1 MAVKQLE
8 AGPTLTDA
16 QLDAALAKLP
26 PVPDNVMMLIRH
38 LHKRITVLEA
48 KP

>member
-38 LHKRITVLEA
+38 LHDRLTVQEA